1 MTSRNRK
8 SLNQGA
14 AIASL
19 ASLLALM
26 SPLGCSLIFV
36 RPLQSDYGT
45 RDTARCTTDRLAPIV
60 DTIFTVTNVASVVYV
75 AGENNVTNKG
85 TAVTVGLVDATLWL
99 SSAIYGYSKTSECLE
114 AQEETETPFRYPL
127 PRVRVRPPA
136 PPPSNAWAAPSVA
149 PSAVEPP
156 SGLPTAGST
165 ASGPAGP
172 APAPAVA
179 PAQQQDDDA
188 PGARPPRSRP

>member
-1 MTSRNRK
+1 VRRRATP
-8 SLNQGA
+8 
-14 AIASL
+14 ASL
-19 ASLLALM
+19 VSLLTSM
-26 SPLGCSLIFV
+26 SPLGCSLLFV

-60 DTIFTVTNVASVVYV
+60 DTIFTATNLASVVYV

-85 TAVTVGLVDATLWL
+85 TAITLGVVDATLWL

-136 PPPSNAWAAPSVA
+136 PLPRNAQAAPSES

-156 SGLPTAGST
+156 PGQPTAGST
-165 ASGPAGP
+165 TAAPAEP
-172 APAPAVA
+172 APARAVA
-179 PAQQQDDDA
+179 PTQQEDDDE